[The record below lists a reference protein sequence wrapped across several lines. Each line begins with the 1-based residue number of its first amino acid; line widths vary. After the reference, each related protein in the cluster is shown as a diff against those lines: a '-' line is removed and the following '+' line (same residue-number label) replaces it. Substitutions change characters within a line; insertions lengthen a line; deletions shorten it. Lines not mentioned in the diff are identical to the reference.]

1 MRRGG
6 RPVFLDLRAMRWPP
20 GAVASILH
28 RASGLLLFLSIP
40 LALWVLE
47 RSLEGPEGF
56 GQVRALLG
64 GWPGRLPLALLAWA
78 LAHHLAAGVRF
89 LLMDAGLLGHGVR
102 AGRASAWVAVTA
114 GAVGLLAAAWGL
126 LS

>member
-28 RASGLLLFLSIP
+28 RASGLMLVLAIP
-40 LALWVLE
+40 LALWVLA

-56 GQVRALLG
+56 AQARALLG
-64 GWPGRLPLALLAWA
+64 GCPGRLVLALLAWA

-102 AGRASAWVAVTA
+102 SGRASAWVAVAA
-114 GAVGLLAAAWGL
+114 GALGLAAAAWGL
-126 LS
+126 VP

>member
-28 RASGLLLFLSIP
+28 RASGLLLFLAIP

-47 RSLEGPEGF
+47 RSLAGPEGF
-56 GQVRALLG
+56 ERARAALSSG
-64 GWPGRLPLALLAWA
+64 PARLALAALAWA

>member
-6 RPVFLDLRAMRWPP
+6 RPVFIDLRAMRWPP

-28 RASGLLLFLSIP
+28 RASGLLLFLAIP
-40 LALWVLE
+40 FALWLLE
-47 RSLEGPEGF
+47 RSLSGPEGF
-56 GQVRALLG
+56 GQVRAALAS
-64 GWPGRLPLALLAWA
+64 WPVRLALAALGWA

-102 AGRASAWVAVTA
+102 AGRASAWAAVAA
-114 GAVGLLAAAWGL
+114 GALGLLAAVWGL
-126 LS
+126 VS